1 MLKKLL
7 ILPILWS
14 ILWLGAFAS
23 ADTVDGFTSDND
35 ISVINIV
42 DDSAIRMEEITEV
55 KTDLNTNNPNFYVCI
70 STDTVPYYLNW
81 DWNSEFIT
89 LVSNKNYCSNFEYHY
104 WDYWLSFYSDSEMES
119 SVDFNW
125 KLYVSS
131 SPITYSSSSDS
142 SDSSLGIPEI
152 PASFTSGLTSLVN
165 NFGGT
170 IANWLPTIIL
180 VALGIYAIFALF
192 RVVRNYARS
201 SFRG

>member
-23 ADTVDGFTSDND
+23 ADTVDWFTSNTPIYSESFVSDYFSVWIGSYDDND
-35 ISVINIV
+35 YMT
-42 DDSAIRMEEITEV
+42 DDY
-55 KTDLNTNNPNFYVCI
+55 KFYVCVSSSDYPYTI
-70 STDTVPYYLNW
+70 TYNYDGSTYN
-81 DWNSEFIT
+81 
-89 LVSNKNYCSNFEYHY
+89 VSSNNFCFPSSF
-104 WDYWLSFYSDSEMES
+104 DYGDESLSFSKEI
-119 SVDFNW
+119 NW
-125 KLYVSS
+125 VYYQSA

-152 PASFTSGLTSLVN
+152 PNSFTSGLTSLVN
-165 NFGGT
+165 NFWGT